1 VREIERQSEQVEAM
15 LQRACTCLDSRLA
28 RAGDDIS
35 HTRARLL
42 ALSPAATLK
51 RGYAIVQ
58 NADLSVVRSASE
70 VTAGEDLTLRFAE
83 DHVTVRAVTTIPE

>member
-1 VREIERQSEQVEAM
+1 M
-15 LQRACTCLDSRLA
+15 LQRTRSCLDSRLA
-28 RAGDDIS
+28 RAGDDIT

-58 NADLSVVRSASE
+58 DAGNSVVRSASE
-70 VTAGEDLTLRFAE
+70 LAEGQDLTVRFAE
-83 DHVTVRAVTTIPE
+83 DHVLVRTTAIGESIPE